1 MTICSQCSKT
11 PWPFLFALFIAGVA
25 AFLTWLTLLYSQLD
39 TTTRL
44 VFSGAMFVVASVT
57 LIHYMLSC
65 MQRHCRHGHHRH
77 AS

>member
-1 MTICSQCSKT
+1 MSFCSQCRKT
-11 PWPFLFALFIAGVA
+11 LWPFLFALFIAGVA

-44 VFSGAMFVVASVT
+44 VFSGAMFVGASVI

-65 MQRHCRHGHHRH
+65 MKRHCRHDNHRH